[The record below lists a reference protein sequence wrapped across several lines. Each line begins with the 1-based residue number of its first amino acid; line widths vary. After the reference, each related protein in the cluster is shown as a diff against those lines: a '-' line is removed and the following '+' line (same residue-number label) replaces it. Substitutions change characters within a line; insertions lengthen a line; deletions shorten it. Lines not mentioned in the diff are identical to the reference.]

1 MKLITPLTGL
11 LSKDKKLNE
20 FIRNVF
26 GYNPGNILLYKLAF
40 CHKSASEEE
49 IKGIKVNNER
59 LEYLGDA
66 ILSAVIADFL
76 FKKYPSRDEGFLT
89 EMRSRIVSRNNLNKL
104 SEKLGV
110 NKFVKVSNGNVCRS
124 VNGDAFEA
132 LIGALF
138 LDKGFN
144 FTRKVIV
151 NRIIKFH
158 VDIEELEANDLNFKS
173 KLIEWAQREK
183 KQVEFVVTDKVGN
196 GYNKH
201 YIVEVLIDKNPSG
214 SGRDFSIK
222 KAEQNAAEKA
232 LALIL
237 DSPPSLS

>member
-1 MKLITPLTGL
+1 LKLITPLTGL

-20 FIRNVF
+20 FIKNVF
-26 GYNPGNILLYKLAF
+26 GYYPGNILLYKLAL

-104 SEKLGV
+104 SEKLGL
-110 NKFVKVSNGNVCRS
+110 NKFVKVSNSNVYRS
-124 VNGDAFEA
+124 INGDAFEA
-132 LIGALF
+132 FIGALF

-144 FTRKVIV
+144 FTKKVII

-158 VDIEELEANDLNFKS
+158 IDIEELEANDLNFKS
-173 KLIEWAQREK
+173 KLIEWAQHEK
-183 KQVEFVVTDKVGN
+183 KHVEFIVTDKIGS

-232 LALIL
+232 LNLIL
-237 DSPPSLS
+237 EASPSLF

>member
-1 MKLITPLTGL
+1 LKLISPITGL
-11 LSKDKKLNE
+11 LSKDKKLIE
-20 FIRNVF
+20 FIKNVF
-26 GYNPGNILLYKLAF
+26 GYNPGNILLYKLAL

-49 IKGIKVNNER
+49 LRGIKVNNER

-104 SEKLGV
+104 SEKIGL
-110 NKFVKVSNGNVCRS
+110 NKFVKVSNANVYRS
-124 VNGDAFEA
+124 INGDAFEA
-132 LIGALF
+132 FIGALF

-144 FTRKVIV
+144 STKKVII

-158 VDIEELEANDLNFKS
+158 IDIEELEANDLNYKS
-173 KLIEWAQREK
+173 KLIEWAQQEK
-183 KQVEFVVTDKVGN
+183 KQVEFIVTDKVGS

-222 KAEQNAAEKA
+222 KAEQSAAEKA
-232 LALIL
+232 LTTISEAKAL
-237 DSPPSLS
+237 LS